1 MRNKLYI
8 SDKILRLELPN
19 DIAGL
24 QALILELLKRVETLE
39 SENKELK
46 AKLNANSS
54 NSSRP
59 PSSDG
64 LKKKPAFPKEKSKKR
79 GGQKGHKGNTLKMV
93 KTADYVVEL
102 CPPKCICGT
111 SLLLEKKKNKSVRQ
125 VFDLP
130 TPQLEVTEYQQQS
143 CVCPSCGKTNTGKFP
158 KGISPNAQYGN
169 GVRALVTLLNI
180 NYKIPFKKIKRL
192 FKDLYGYSI
201 NESTQINTL
210 NNCYNLLEGTEVQ
223 IKDKLLRSQVNHF
236 DETGLR
242 VAGKLHWLHT
252 SSSNLYTY
260 LFVHANRGKK
270 ALADP
275 VSLLPD
281 YKGWAVHDCWY
292 SYFKFDQCNHSLC
305 GAHLLR
311 ELQGLIDRKSI
322 WAREMHELFLDIY
335 NQTNQGKSK
344 LNKSL
349 KFIRK
354 YNNICRKADKEE
366 PPPIINPRGKPKQT
380 KGRNL
385 MNRLVKYKDAVLAF
399 AKYTFIPF
407 TNNLAERDVR
417 HAKVKQKVA
426 GSFRTKHGADIY
438 ARIYSFV
445 STLRKHQLH
454 KEGSNLNIFKELV
467 AVFDR
472 KSFNFSQI

>member
-1 MRNKLYI
+1 MK
-8 SDKILRLELPN
+8 LPN

-24 QALILELLKRVETLE
+24 QALVLELLKRIEVLE
-39 SENKELK
+39 AENKELK
-46 AKLNANSS
+46 AKLKANSS

-64 LKKKPAFPKEKSKKR
+64 LKKKPALPKDKSKNR
-79 GGQKGHKGNTLKMV
+79 GGQKGHKGKTLEMV
-93 KTADYVVEL
+93 SVPDYEIEL
-102 CPPKCICGT
+102 CPSKCSCGT
-111 SLLLEKKKNKSVRQ
+111 SLLQVEKTRETVRQ

-130 TPQLEVTEYQQQS
+130 APVLEVTEYQQQS
-143 CVCPSCGKTNTGKFP
+143 CVCPDCGKTNVGEFP
-158 KGISPNAQYGN
+158 EGISPNAQYGS
-169 GVRALVTLLNI
+169 GVRALVTLLSV
-180 NYKIPFKKIKRL
+180 NYKMPFNKIKTL
-192 FKDLYGYSI
+192 FSDIYGYAL
-201 NESTQINTL
+201 NESTQVSTL
-210 NNCYNLLEGTEVQ
+210 NKCYHLLEQPASQ
-223 IKDKLLRSQVNHF
+223 IKDQLLASQVNHF

-242 VAGKLHWLHT
+242 VAGKLHWLHNC
-252 SSSNLYTY
+252 SSHLYTY

-270 ALADP
+270 ALLDP
-275 VSLLPD
+275 VSLLPE
-281 YKGWAVHDCWY
+281 YKGWAVHDCWP
-292 SYFKFDQCNHSLC
+292 SYFKFDQCHHSIC

-311 ELQGLIDRKSI
+311 ELQGLIDRNSI
-322 WAREMHELFLDIY
+322 WAGEMHELLLSIY
-335 NQTNQGKSK
+335 NQTDQGKTK
-344 LNKSL
+344 LDKPL

-354 YNNICRKADKEE
+354 YNRICRKADKEE
-366 PPPIINPRGKPKQT
+366 ALPIINPRGKPKQT

-417 HAKVKQKVA
+417 HAKVKQKIA

-454 KEGSNLNIFKELV
+454 KEQSNLNIFKELV
-467 AVFDR
+467 ALFDG
-472 KSFNFSQI
+472 KTSNLV

>member
-1 MRNKLYI
+1 M
-8 SDKILRLELPN
+8 RLELPN

-24 QALILELLKRVETLE
+24 QALVLELLKRVEHLE
-39 SENKELK
+39 AENKELK
-46 AKLNANSS
+46 AKVNANSS

-64 LKKKPAFPKEKSKKR
+64 LKKKPAFPKDKSKKR
-79 GGQKGHKGNTLKMV
+79 GGQKGHKGKTLKMV
-93 KTADYVVEL
+93 SVPDYKVEL
-102 CPPKCICGT
+102 CPPKCSCGT
-111 SLLLEKKKNKSVRQ
+111 SLLEVKKTCETVRQ

-130 TPQLEVTEYQQQS
+130 DPILEVTEYQQQS
-143 CVCPSCGKTNTGKFP
+143 CVCPDCGKTNVGEFP
-158 KGISPNAQYGN
+158 EGISPNAQYGSR
-169 GVRALVTLLNI
+169 VRALVTLLSI
-180 NYKIPFKKIKRL
+180 NYKMPFNKIKTL
-192 FKDLYGYSI
+192 FADLYGYAL

-210 NNCYNLLEGTEVQ
+210 NKCYHLLDQTESQ
-223 IKDKLLRSQVNHF
+223 IKNQLLASQVNHF

-242 VAGKLHWLHT
+242 VAGKLHWLHNC
-252 SSSNLYTY
+252 SSQLYTY
-260 LFVHANRGKK
+260 LFVHTNRGKK
-270 ALADP
+270 ALLDP

-281 YKGWAVHDCWY
+281 YKGWAVHDCWP
-292 SYFKFDQCNHSLC
+292 SYFKFDQCRHSIC

-311 ELQGLIDRKSI
+311 ELQGLIDQKST
-322 WAREMHELFLDIY
+322 WAGEMHELLLIIY
-335 NQTNQGKSK
+335 NQTEKGKSK
-344 LNKSL
+344 LNKPL

-354 YNNICRKADKEE
+354 YNSICRKADKEE
-366 PPPIINPRGKPKQT
+366 PPPMINPRGKPKQT

-417 HAKVKQKVA
+417 HAKVKQKIA

-454 KEGSNLNIFKELV
+454 KEESNLNIFKELV
-467 AVFDR
+467 AVFDG
-472 KSFNFSQI
+472 KTVDLA